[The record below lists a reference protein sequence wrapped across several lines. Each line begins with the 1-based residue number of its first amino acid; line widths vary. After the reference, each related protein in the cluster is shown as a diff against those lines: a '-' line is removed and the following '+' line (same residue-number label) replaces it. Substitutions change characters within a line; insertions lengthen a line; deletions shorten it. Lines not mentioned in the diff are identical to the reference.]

1 MNATSPFRRWL
12 SLYPRDYSPDLTP
25 EAKSPLDH
33 LQKTVHSHGQDPAL
47 CYFNKIISYQELDEM
62 SNAFACALKDFGIK
76 KGDRVALYL
85 QNIPQFVI
93 AQYGIWKTG
102 GIVVPLNPMYKEK
115 ELTYYFRDASVRVL
129 VCMESLYGE
138 MVRKVVK
145 ETGVEHVIT
154 TSELDF
160 LDPESPRPSL
170 LKGIEKNR
178 DLNTLD
184 FITLIERYRGKH
196 SPEVELSR
204 EDVAYLTYTSGT
216 TGRPK
221 GVVRTHENNLSQY
234 ILNDINMGL
243 RPDDC
248 VMLVMPMCH
257 INSIFYSFTYTY
269 VSARVFVYNMISF
282 DPVDLLKT
290 IEKEKITFT
299 SLVPTHYIMMLSLPD
314 EVKKSI
320 NVSSMRQLL
329 ISSAPARKDTKMA
342 IMDYFKN
349 AELWEAYGSTEA
361 GLVTL
366 LRPEEQFKKLGS
378 IGREIW
384 GTDRIKIMDE
394 NGKEVPRGQVGEL
407 YSRTPHIFK
416 EYWKDPEKTKSAFQ
430 GEWFSAGDMA
440 FQDEDGYFTLVDR
453 KANMIITG
461 GENVFPS
468 EIENI
473 LGSHPAVKYVAV
485 IGIPHEK
492 WGEAVKAV
500 VTLHQGKT
508 ATEKELID
516 SCRGKIAG
524 YKIPKSVDF
533 IKDEEMPMT
542 PTGKILHR
550 ILREKYGKWSDVK

>member
-1 MNATSPFRRWL
+1 
-12 SLYPRDYSPDLTP
+12 
-25 EAKSPLDH
+25 
-33 LQKTVHSHGQDPAL
+33 
-47 CYFNKIISYQELDEM
+47 
-62 SNAFACALKDFGIK
+62 
-76 KGDRVALYL
+76 
-85 QNIPQFVI
+85 
-93 AQYGIWKTG
+93 
-102 GIVVPLNPMYKEK
+102 
-115 ELTYYFRDASVRVL
+115 
-129 VCMESLYGE
+129 
-138 MVRKVVK
+138 
-145 ETGVEHVIT
+145 
-154 TSELDF
+154 
-160 LDPESPRPSL
+160 
-170 LKGIEKNR
+170 
-178 DLNTLD
+178 
-184 FITLIERYRGKH
+184 
-196 SPEVELSR
+196 
-204 EDVAYLTYTSGT
+204 
-216 TGRPK
+216 
-221 GVVRTHENNLSQY
+221 
-234 ILNDINMGL
+234 
-243 RPDDC
+243 
-248 VMLVMPMCH
+248 ML
-257 INSIFYSFTYTY
+257 
-269 VSARVFVYNMISF
+269 A
-282 DPVDLLKT
+282 
-290 IEKEKITFT
+290 
-299 SLVPTHYIMMLSLPD
+299 LPD
-314 EVKKSI
+314 EVKKNI
-320 NVSSMRQLL
+320 DVRSMRQLL

-384 GTDRIKIMDE
+384 GSDRIKILDE

-407 YSRTPHIFK
+407 YSRTPHVFK
-416 EYWKDPEKTKSAFQ
+416 EYWKDPEKTKSVFQ

-440 FQDEDGYFTLVDR
+440 LQDEDGYFTLVDR

-468 EIENI
+468 EVENL

-492 WGEAVKAV
+492 WGESVKAV

-516 SCRGKIAG
+516 HCRGKIAG